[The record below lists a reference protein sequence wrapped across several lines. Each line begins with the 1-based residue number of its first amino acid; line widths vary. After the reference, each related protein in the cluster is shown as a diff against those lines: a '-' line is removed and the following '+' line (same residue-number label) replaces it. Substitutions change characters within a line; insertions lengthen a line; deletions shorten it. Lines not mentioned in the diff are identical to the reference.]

1 MQDYR
6 LLLVAYHFPP
16 IAGSGVQRALK
27 LAKYLPKCGLQVHVL
42 TCAHTRYPLI
52 DDSLLHEIDDEPRLR
67 IHRVRGLEPASLAD
81 RVTPQWR
88 RGPLSRAMSALQQRV
103 YWRLQSAADR
113 WATPEPEQWWIGS
126 AIRAARRLHA
136 THPFDAILTT
146 SPPHSMQ
153 RVGVD
158 LQRVLQI
165 PWIADLRDP
174 IVDNFAYAPKDDIT
188 DRYWRSLERDVLDRA
203 DHVVTTCPDYTSRL
217 AEQGAVERLS
227 CITNGYDEADR
238 PARAA
243 LKPREAFTLSH
254 VGAFYHSQSVAP
266 LLGACR
272 AFRRR
277 RPDARLTLRLVGSV
291 SRQQAT
297 HFEPGDDTFTHRI
310 GYQSHTEA
318 TREMAGADAL
328 FLMTPSHANG
338 RHCIPAKFFEYLAFG
353 GRIIALVHRG
363 SSVERIARTA
373 GGCATAYHDDVES
386 LTYEIERAYDA
397 HHAQSPAVRRDAS
410 FVESFRRDRLAT
422 EYADLIASCVRE
434 ARLTPMLGSV
444 AT

>member
-16 IAGSGVQRALK
+16 MAGSGVQRALK
-27 LAKYLPKCGLQVHVL
+27 LAKYLPKCGLRVHVL

-52 DDSLLHEIDDEPRLR
+52 DESLLHEIHGEPRIQ
-67 IHRVRGLEPASLAD
+67 IHRVRGLEPASLAG

-88 RGPLSRAMSALQQRV
+88 HGPLSRAMSALQQRV

-126 AIRAARRLHA
+126 AIRAARRIHA
-136 THPFDAILTT
+136 AQPFDAILTT

-153 RVGVD
+153 RVGIE
-158 LQRVLQI
+158 LQRVLRI

-174 IVDNFAYAPKDDIT
+174 IVENFAYAPKDDVT
-188 DRYWRSLERDVLDRA
+188 DRYWRTLERDVLDTA
-203 DHVVTTCPDYTSRL
+203 DHVVTTCPDYAMRL
-217 AEQGAVERLS
+217 TDRRADAGERLR

-238 PARAA
+238 PTRPTAIR
-243 LKPREAFTLSH
+243 REVFTLSH

-266 LLGACR
+266 LLSACR

-277 RPDARLTLRLVGSV
+277 RPEARLALRLVGSV
-291 SRQQAT
+291 SRQQER
-297 HFEPGDDTFTHRI
+297 HFKPGDDAFVQRI
-310 GYQSHTEA
+310 GYQSHSEA

-338 RHCIPAKFFEYLAFG
+338 RNCIPAKFFEYLAFG
-353 GRIIALVHRG
+353 GRIVALVHRG
-363 SSVERIARTA
+363 SSVERIGRTA
-373 GGCATAYHDDVES
+373 GGCVAAYHDD
-386 LTYEIERAYDA
+386 A
-397 HHAQSPAVRRDAS
+397 AS
-410 FVESFRRDRLAT
+410 
-422 EYADLIASCVRE
+422 
-434 ARLTPMLGSV
+434 
-444 AT
+444 